1 MWTDTEGVAFARRLT
16 LLAEVL
22 AEPMSPTRIAGYR
35 AALDDLTPDEVNA
48 ALNRAT
54 RACKFFPKPAELR
67 EFVESDQRMLRAE
80 QQAAYRATVQAREQ
94 KLLETREADV
104 TERERRQAE
113 LEAQSRPTP
122 EEQAAAEA
130 RRVAAFEQ
138 FQAVMRETVA
148 KMAIPEPRRIRRVK

>member
-1 MWTDTEGVAFARRLT
+1 VTRQDETRVAQALRG
-16 LLAEVL
+16 LAEILDTPLSAARV
-22 AEPMSPTRIAGYR
+22 AGYLL
-35 AALDDLTPDEVNA
+35 ALDDIPADELIA
-48 ALNRAT
+48 AIGTAT
-54 RACKFFPKPAELR
+54 RACKFFPKPVELR